1 MDAAHLSVKAKDN
14 ASVGYEVVTA
24 TNGGDAM
31 AILER
36 RTDIDILFTDV
47 VMPKGMSGLQLAYL
61 AHKLRPDLKMVIG
74 TGYPLRTVREQY
86 GRIDDFASSTSRIA
100 WLNPP
105 RRSELR
111 AKGCS

>member
-1 MDAAHLSVKAKDN
+1 MDAAHLSVKAKDK

-61 AHKLRPDLKMVIG
+61 ARKLRPDLKVLIA

-86 GRIDDFASSTSRIA
+86 GRIDDFASVNKPYRLA
-100 WLNPP
+100 EPAKA
-105 RRSELR
+105 LR
-111 AKGCS
+111 AAG

>member
-1 MDAAHLSVKAKDN
+1 MDAAHLSVKAKHK

-24 TNGGDAM
+24 INGGDAK

-61 AHKLRPDLKMVIG
+61 ARKLRPDLKVVIG

-86 GRIDDFASSTSRIA
+86 GRIDDFAFVNKPYRLA
-100 WLNPP
+100 EPAKA
-105 RRSELR
+105 LR
-111 AKGCS
+111 TAG